1 MRIRIAALAAALAAL
16 AAAPPALAGPTL
28 PRAQRAAIERLLV
41 RFVPAAV
48 GRHHPADAYALV
60 TPAMRATAT
69 RSQWAAGTIPV
80 APFPVRRARTYGMR
94 VIFAKAGDVE
104 FDLMMQPRRGSGQGP
119 AVYTTEVQK
128 VGGHWRI
135 ASIYPAAQFA
145 GPGVAPNI
153 EAQNDLGPHGQ
164 GVPRRSTL
172 AAHWILVP
180 IAIAVVPLVGAPLA
194 MLVVWRRSRRRAP
207 DAAALAR
214 ASAPWHRP

>member
-1 MRIRIAALAAALAAL
+1 MRIRIAALAAVVAAL
-16 AAAPPALAGPTL
+16 SAAAPAQAGPTL
-28 PRAQRAAIERLLV
+28 PRAQRAAIERLLQ

-48 GRHHPADAYALV
+48 GRHHPADAYTLV

-69 RSQWAAGTIPV
+69 RSQWAAGAIPV
-80 APFPVRRARTYGMR
+80 APFPARSARTYGMR
-94 VIFAKAGDVE
+94 IISVRPGDVD
-104 FDLMMQPRRGSGQGP
+104 FDLMMRPRRGSGQGP

-128 VGGHWRI
+128 VGGHWLV

-180 IAIAVVPLVGAPLA
+180 IAIAVVPLAAAPIA
-194 MLVVWRRSRRRAP
+194 MLVVWRRSRRHAP
-207 DAAALAR
+207 DAATLAR